1 MHISVAIGETIFSK
15 PAIRQPALWNDCV
28 RAAVI
33 MPYASH
39 RALVALGVVLATL
52 PGARAEEAGQAA
64 LPEPAIGLDTLS
76 VTATKTAVP
85 AVDALAGT
93 SVVPRAALD
102 RLQPGRLS
110 EVLRDVPG
118 VITQENR
125 NDPAQAI
132 NIRGL
137 QDFGRVNVLV
147 DGARQDF
154 QVSGHGANGVFYL
167 DPELVGG
174 VDVTRGPTA
183 TVYGSGAIGG
193 VAAFRTRSIDDIL
206 APDES
211 AGFVQKQGFGTN
223 GQRFVNSSALG
234 ARIGTA
240 ADVFGQF
247 VFRDTAPYRDGAGLP
262 VPDTGSEL
270 NAGLAKLT
278 LRPAEGHA
286 LHDTALLQ
294 RFAFVNGGDTGAGAR
309 FANAVQADTVTFGYR
324 FARPDVPLVDLSLDG
339 YATTTRDA
347 LTFLQDSP
355 RGLYGRLGTRA
366 GDRLTYDLA
375 TAGFDAHNTARFETG
390 PVAHALTLG
399 GDGVANRVRTSD
411 QAGGFGAAFTPSG
424 RRELAG
430 AFLQDEIRA
439 APWLRIVG
447 ALRHDGYRLDGG
459 AYRARGARVSPKIT
473 VGVAPV
479 GGLELYGT
487 YAEGYRAPTI
497 TETLMEGIHPFP
509 AFAILPNPALRP
521 EVARTVEGGANLRA
535 DGVVGPEDALR
546 AKLALFDTAVD
557 GFIDMQ
563 AVGPAYYV
571 PAIPGVPAS
580 ICAARP
586 GRFPCVIPARSY
598 QYRNVARADLSGAEL
613 EGTYDWGR
621 GFVSLAATHV
631 DGRDRAT
638 RESLLTVPPDR
649 IGTTLG
655 LRFLADRLVVGTR
668 LTLVEARTD
677 LPAAAQS
684 RATKAYGLV
693 DLFATCAVT
702 DRITADVAVQNVLDR
717 RYRAYNDALASPGLA
732 AKASLSIAFATR

>member
-286 LHDTALLQ
+286 LHATALLQ

-399 GDGVANRVRTSD
+399 GDGVANRVRTTD

-677 LPAAAQS
+677 LPAAARS

-717 RYRAYNDALASPGLA
+717 RYRAYNDALASPGLV

>member
-399 GDGVANRVRTSD
+399 GDGVGESRPDLRPGRRLRRGLHAVGTAGAGRRLPPGRDPRRAVAAHRRRAPARRLSSRRRGLSRARRAGLAEDHGRRRAGRRPRTLRDLCRGLPRAHDHRDADGGHPPVPGLRDPPGSGPA
-411 QAGGFGAAFTPSG
+411 AGGGPHRRG
-424 RRELAG
+424 RRQPARRRGGGAG
-430 AFLQDEIRA
+430 GRA
-439 APWLRIVG
+439 ARQARAV
-447 ALRHDGYRLDGG
+447 RHGGRRLHRHAGG
-459 AYRARGARVSPKIT
+459 RA
-473 VGVAPV
+473 
-479 GGLELYGT
+479 GL
-487 YAEGYRAPTI
+487 
-497 TETLMEGIHPFP
+497 
-509 AFAILPNPALRP
+509 LRP
-521 EVARTVEGGANLRA
+521 GDSRRPGLDLR
-535 DGVVGPEDALR
+535 R
-546 AKLALFDTAVD
+546 
-557 GFIDMQ
+557 
-563 AVGPAYYV
+563 PA
-571 PAIPGVPAS
+571 
-580 ICAARP
+580 

>member
-76 VTATKTAVP
+76 VTATKTAIP

-286 LHDTALLQ
+286 LHATALLQ

-399 GDGVANRVRTSD
+399 GDGVANRVRTTD

-497 TETLMEGIHPFP
+497 NETLMEGIHPFP

-563 AVGPAYYV
+563 AVGLAYYV

-677 LPAAAQS
+677 LPAAARS

-717 RYRAYNDALASPGLA
+717 RYRAYNDALASPGLV

>member
-1 MHISVAIGETIFSK
+1 MRIAIAIGKKSFSK
-15 PAIRQPALWNDCV
+15 PAIRQPALGNDC
-28 RAAVI
+28 AGAIVI
-33 MPYASH
+33 MAYAFH
-39 RALVALGVVLATL
+39 RALVALGVALATL
-52 PGARAEEAGQAA
+52 PGARAEESGPAA
-64 LPEPAIGLDTLS
+64 RLEPEIGLDTLS

-118 VITQENR
+118 VTTQENR
-125 NDPAQAI
+125 TDPAQAI

-174 VDVTRGPTA
+174 VDITRGPTA
-183 TVYGSGAIGG
+183 TIYGSGAIGG

-206 APDES
+206 APDET

-240 ADVFGQF
+240 ADLFGQF

-262 VPDTGSEL
+262 VPDTGSDL

-278 LRPAEGHA
+278 LRPADGHA
-286 LHDTALLQ
+286 IHATALLQ
-294 RFAFVNGGDTGAGAR
+294 RFDFVNGGDTGGGAR
-309 FANAVQADTVTFGYR
+309 FANAVQADTYTVGYR

-339 YATTTRDA
+339 YATTTHDA

-355 RGLYGRLGTRA
+355 RGVYGRLGTRA
-366 GDRLTYDLA
+366 GDRLTYDIA
-375 TAGFDAHNTARFETG
+375 TLGFDAHNTARFETG

-399 GDGVANRVRTSD
+399 GDGVANRVRTTD
-411 QAGGFGAAFTPSG
+411 RAGGFGAAFTPSG
-424 RRELAG
+424 RRDLAG
-430 AFLQDEIRA
+430 AFLQDEIQA

-447 ALRHDGYRLDGG
+447 ALRRDSYRLDGG
-459 AYRARGARVSPKIT
+459 AYRAGGARVSPKIT
-473 VGVAPV
+473 IGVAPL

-487 YAEGYRAPTI
+487 YAEGYRAPTV
-497 TETLMEGIHPFP
+497 TETLVQGLHPFP
-509 AFAILPNPALRP
+509 AFTILPNPALRP
-521 EVARTVEGGANLRA
+521 EVARTVEGGVNLRA
-535 DGVVGPEDALR
+535 DAAMGPEDSLR
-546 AKLALFDTAVD
+546 AKLAVFDTAVD
-557 GFIDMQ
+557 AFIDMQ
-563 AVGPAYYV
+563 AVGPTYFV
-571 PAIPGVPAS
+571 PAIPGIPAS
-580 ICAARP
+580 ACSGRP
-586 GRFPCVIPARSY
+586 GRFPCVIPVRSY
-598 QYRNVARADLSGAEL
+598 QYRNIARADLSGVEL

-621 GFVSLAATHV
+621 GFVSLAATHI

-655 LRFLADRLVVGTR
+655 LRFLADRLIVGTR
-668 LTLVEARTD
+668 LTLVDARTD
-677 LPAAAQS
+677 LPAGS
-684 RATKAYGLV
+684 RNRATKAYGLV
-693 DLFATCAVT
+693 DLFATYAVT
-702 DRITADVAVQNVLDR
+702 DRVTADVVVQNALDR
-717 RYRAYNDALASPGLA
+717 RYRQYRDALASPGLV
-732 AKASLSIAFATR
+732 AKAALSIAFATR

>member
-76 VTATKTAVP
+76 VTATKTAIP

-211 AGFVQKQGFGTN
+211 TGFVQKQGFGTN

-278 LRPAEGHA
+278 LRPAEGPA
-286 LHDTALLQ
+286 LHATALLQ

-399 GDGVANRVRTSD
+399 GDGVANRVRTTD

-677 LPAAAQS
+677 LPAAARS

-717 RYRAYNDALASPGLA
+717 RYRAYNDALASPGLV

>member
-1 MHISVAIGETIFSK
+1 M
-15 PAIRQPALWNDCV
+15 
-28 RAAVI
+28 
-33 MPYASH
+33 
-39 RALVALGVVLATL
+39 LATL

-76 VTATKTAVP
+76 VTATKTAIP

-211 AGFVQKQGFGTN
+211 AGFVHKQGFGTN

-286 LHDTALLQ
+286 LHTTALLQ

-399 GDGVANRVRTSD
+399 GDGVANRVRTTD

-535 DGVVGPEDALR
+535 DGVVGPGDALR

-563 AVGPAYYV
+563 AVGPAYDV
-571 PAIPGVPAS
+571 LAIPGVPAS

-677 LPAAAQS
+677 LPAAARS

-717 RYRAYNDALASPGLA
+717 RYRAYNDALASPGLV

>member
-211 AGFVQKQGFGTN
+211 TGFVQKQGFGTN

-278 LRPAEGHA
+278 LRPAEGPA
-286 LHDTALLQ
+286 LHATALLQ

-399 GDGVANRVRTSD
+399 GDGVANRVRTTD

-677 LPAAAQS
+677 LPAAARS

-717 RYRAYNDALASPGLA
+717 RYRAYNDALASPGLV

>member
-1 MHISVAIGETIFSK
+1 MSYTF
-15 PAIRQPALWNDCV
+15 R
-28 RAAVI
+28 
-33 MPYASH
+33 
-39 RALVALGVVLATL
+39 RALVALGVALVTL
-52 PGARAEEAGQAA
+52 PGAGAEEAGPAA
-64 LPEPAIGLDTLS
+64 RAEPETGLDTLS

-93 SVVPRAALD
+93 SVIPRAALD

-118 VITQENR
+118 VTTQENR

-137 QDFGRVNVLV
+137 QDFGRVNVLI

-154 QVSGHGANGVFYL
+154 QVSGHGADGVFYL

-174 VDVTRGPTA
+174 VDITRGPAA

-206 APDES
+206 APGES
-211 AGFVQKQGFGTN
+211 AGSVQKQGFGTN

-240 ADVFGQF
+240 ADLFGQF
-247 VFRDTAPYRDGAGLP
+247 DFRDTAPYRDGAGLP
-262 VPDTGSEL
+262 VPDTGSDL
-270 NAGLAKLT
+270 NAGIAKLT

-286 LHDTALLQ
+286 LHATALLQ

-309 FANAVQADTVTFGYR
+309 FANAVQADTYTFGYR
-324 FARPDVPLVDLSLDG
+324 FARPDVALVDLSLDG

-399 GDGVANRVRTSD
+399 GDGVANRVRTAD

-424 RRELAG
+424 RRALAG

-459 AYRARGARVSPKIT
+459 AYRASGARISPKIT
-473 VGVAPV
+473 VGVVPLD
-479 GGLELYGT
+479 GLEIYGT

-497 TETLMEGIHPFP
+497 TETLMRGIHPFP

-535 DGVVGPEDALR
+535 DGVREPEDALR
-546 AKLALFDTAVD
+546 AKLAVFDTAVD
-557 GFIDMQ
+557 GFIDVQ

-571 PAIPGVPAS
+571 PVIPGVPAS

-613 EGTYDWGR
+613 EGVYDWGR

-631 DGRDRAT
+631 DGRDRAS

-649 IGTTLG
+649 IGATLG

-677 LPAAAQS
+677 LPAAARS
-684 RATKAYGLV
+684 RATRAYGLV
-693 DLFATCAVT
+693 DLFATYAVT
-702 DRITADVAVQNVLDR
+702 DRITADLVVQNALDR
-717 RYRAYNDALASPGLA
+717 RYRAYRDALAGPGLV
-732 AKASLSIAFATR
+732 AKASLSVAFATR